1 MNQADPRVPVE
12 VSSGNIAYQKPT
24 MASRSLTEETAGFA
38 VDEDLSTQ
46 WGAGADAPQW
56 IDIEL
61 DGNYSIDEIRLLVAQ
76 YPTGET
82 IHQVQ
87 WRKSESTTY
96 ETTHEFRA
104 FTEDDEWLVYTPD
117 SGNEKIS
124 AIRIRT
130 LSSLF
135 WVAWKEIQVF
145 GAESVPQ

>member
-1 MNQADPRVPVE
+1 ME

-24 MASRSLTEETAGFA
+24 LASRSLPEEPAEFV
-38 VDEDLSTQ
+38 VDENASTH

-56 IDIEL
+56 IEIEL

-76 YPTGET
+76 YPAGDT

-87 WRKSESTTY
+87 WRRAGSTTY
-96 ETTHEFRA
+96 ETTHEFRG

-117 SGNEKIS
+117 SGNENIS
-124 AIRIRT
+124 ALRIRT
-130 LSSLF
+130 LSSPS